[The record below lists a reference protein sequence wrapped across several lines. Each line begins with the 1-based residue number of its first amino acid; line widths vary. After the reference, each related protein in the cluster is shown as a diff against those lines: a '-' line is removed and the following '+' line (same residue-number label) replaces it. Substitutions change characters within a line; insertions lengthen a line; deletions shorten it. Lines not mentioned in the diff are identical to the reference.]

1 MHIAC
6 RYAKLV
12 YRDANI
18 LCRYEDKSMGCL
30 QVLSPAKM
38 AERPADDEIGKM
50 LSKIQLQT
58 QLKTSA

>member
-1 MHIAC
+1 VHIAC

-38 AERPADDEIGKM
+38 AERPADDEIGKI
-50 LSKIQLQT
+50 LC
-58 QLKTSA
+58 